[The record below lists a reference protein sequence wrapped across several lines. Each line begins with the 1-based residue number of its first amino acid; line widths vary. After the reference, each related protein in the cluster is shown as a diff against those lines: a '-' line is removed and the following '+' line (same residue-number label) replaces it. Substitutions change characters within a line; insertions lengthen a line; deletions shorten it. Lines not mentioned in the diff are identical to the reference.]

1 MPRPAFRRGVFGID
15 ESTPAVF
22 AEKNRI
28 LWPKNSPSPKK
39 GFAFTGALVV
49 YYYIIGYL
57 FI

>member
-39 GFAFTGALVV
+39 GFAFTGDLVV